1 MLTNKRSA
9 PLAAIVLLVVATSAH
24 AEPKSLLF
32 YGNSFTGNA
41 GGVHLMVR
49 DIATAAGH
57 ETPHIYGRIVSGQ
70 TLQYHLATGTSVITS
85 GIPAGDR
92 WDAVVLQEYSTRPTT
107 HPTDGNVPAFR
118 AAAQGLYQAVL
129 DHSPDAQAV
138 LYETWARNPGHH
150 FYPGIW
156 SGAPEMQ
163 AQLRENYNS
172 ASDLLNTIGTSEV
185 ARVGD
190 AFEAGG
196 FDNSLYAG
204 DLYHQNNRGAL
215 LAALVLYGTI
225 YDDIT
230 TSDIDL
236 TPLMTSY
243 GLDQDDFAFATNLA
257 DTVLVPGPGGAGLL
271 AGLGVLAARRRRS
284 RD

>member
-1 MLTNKRSA
+1 MRINQGITVFAAL
-9 PLAAIVLLVVATSAH
+9 AIVSAAH

-49 DIATAAGH
+49 DIASAAGH
-57 ETPHIYGRIVSGQ
+57 ETPHIYGRIVGGQ
-70 TLQYHLATGTSVITS
+70 TLEYHLATGTSVITS
-85 GIPAGDR
+85 GIPAGDQ
-92 WDAVVLQEYSTRPTT
+92 WDAVILQEYSTRPTT
-107 HPTDGNVPAFR
+107 HPTDGNVPAFM

-129 DHSPDAQAV
+129 NHSPGAQAV

-156 SGAPEMQ
+156 DNAGQMQ
-163 AQLRENYNS
+163 GELRQNYNA
-172 ASDLLNTIGTSEV
+172 ASDLLNTIGTAEV

-225 YDDIT
+225 YDDTT

-236 TPLMTSY
+236 SSLSVPY
-243 GLDQDDFAFATNLA
+243 GLTQDDFVFASNLA
-257 DTVLVPGPGGAGLL
+257 DTVLVPAPAGGCVLV
-271 AGLGVLAARRRRS
+271 GLGVFAGRRRRAGV
-284 RD
+284 

>member
-1 MLTNKRSA
+1 MIISKQTFV
-9 PLAAIVLLVVATSAH
+9 LAAMTVVTAAH
-24 AEPKSLLF
+24 AEPKNILF

-49 DIATAAGH
+49 DIASAAGH
-57 ETPHIYGRIVSGQ
+57 ETPHIYGRIVGGQ
-70 TLQYHLATGTSVITS
+70 TLEYHLATGTSVITS
-85 GIPAGDR
+85 GIPAGR
-92 WDAVVLQEYSTRPTT
+92 TWDAVVLQEYSTRPTT

-129 DHSPDAQAV
+129 NHSPDAQAV
-138 LYETWARNPGHH
+138 LYETWARHPGHF

-156 SGAPEMQ
+156 ATASDMQ
-163 AQLRENYNS
+163 AELRANYND
-172 ASDLLNTIGTSEV
+172 ASDLLNTIGSSEV

-196 FDNSLYAG
+196 FDTSLYAG

-225 YDDIT
+225 YDDMT

-236 TPLMTSY
+236 SPLMNSY

-257 DTVLVPGPGGAGLL
+257 DTVLVPAPGTACLL
-271 AGLGVLAARRRRS
+271 VGTAVLTTRHRRR
-284 RD
+284 